1 MVDDCQGGCC
11 RITLPLTP
19 KEILANHAVDVFDE
33 TIGALSYAPD
43 PTVITALQAQAWAK
57 FRNRPIGDYDYEYW
71 LEQLADLVNLNWI
84 WYSKTLAVLLDAE
97 QLTIAAQKDVTSETT
112 VRDLDATEGET
123 SAINKDVTVGETR
136 DLTKGKTGTD
146 TNTLA
151 NGKIV
156 SQAESKAGS
165 DVVEVE
171 AFPDVAAGATPYLS
185 GRTTTTPGAE
195 NTVTTIN
202 SGSDVQTTVINES
215 ETDAGTVDTITSDV
229 MAGSVDRVKADDE
242 TITLERTHTIYSGLN
257 AEATL
262 KLMDAIKAG
271 NERFVNELEVL
282 FLNRW

>member
-1 MVDDCQGGCC
+1 MLDDCRGGCC

-97 QLTIAAQKDVTSETT
+97 QLTIAAQKDVMTETT
-112 VRDLDATEGET
+112 VRDSDGTEGESST
-123 SAINKDVTVGETR
+123 VNKDVTVGETR
-136 DLTKGKTGTD
+136 GNTNTKTGD
-146 TNTLA
+146 NSATLT
-151 NGKIV
+151 NGKVTIT
-156 SQAESKAGS
+156 SENKAGS

-195 NTVTTIN
+195 NTVTSTN
-202 SGSDVQTTVINES
+202 SGSDVQTIVIDETVI
-215 ETDAGTVDTITSDV
+215 DAGTADIITNDDTIGTIE
-229 MAGSVDRVKADDE
+229 RTKTDDE
-242 TITLERTHTIYSGLN
+242 TITVTRTNSIFSGLN